1 MGLRIYNTLA
11 HKKEPFT
18 PVHEGRVGIYLCGPT
33 VYMNSHIGHAV
44 GPVIFDTVKR
54 YLTARGYDVT
64 LVLNITDID
73 DKIIN
78 RANAEGVSFREIAQL
93 VTEDYLENMKALGVV
108 NIDIM
113 PHATEHIPEI
123 VEMAQGLI
131 DKGFAYAADGDVYF
145 DISTARTYGKLSGRH
160 VDDLIAGA
168 RVEVNEK
175 KRSPGDFALWKTSKP
190 GEPGWPSPWG
200 KGRPG
205 WHIECSVMSAK
216 YLGETFD
223 IHGGGVD
230 LVFPHHE
237 NEILQSESHTG
248 KEFARCWMHN
258 GLTTIDGAKMSKSLG
273 NIVELSELLSKHPPE
288 KVRFFILETHY
299 RSPMDF
305 SFAALDRAK
314 KALGNFHR
322 LLDRIE
328 RAAGGDIYA
337 DTAAIALDGSA
348 GVVAG
353 PLAEARDAFF
363 DAMDDDFNTARALA
377 ALFDLVAALNREAD
391 ERGLDAT
398 GDAELKQ
405 ELFDAGMYLR
415 KLAAILGILE
425 RRPAVEAAG
434 GPGEE
439 EIEKLIAERAQ
450 ARKDKDFAK
459 ADEIRASLAGR
470 GVVIEDTP
478 SGTVWRRK

>member
-54 YLTARGYDVT
+54 YLMAKGYDVT

-78 RANAEGVSFREIAQL
+78 RANAEGVSFQEIAQP

-113 PHATEHIPEI
+113 PRATEHIPEI
-123 VEMAQGLI
+123 VEMTQGLI
-131 DKGFAYAADGDVYF
+131 DKGFAYASDGDVYF
-145 DISTARTYGKLSGRH
+145 DISTARSYGKLSGRQ

-168 RVEVNEK
+168 RVEVSQK
-175 KRSPGDFALWKTSKP
+175 KRSPGDFALWKASKA

-200 KGRPG
+200 EGRPG

-237 NEILQSESHTG
+237 NEVLQSESYTG
-248 KEFARCWMHN
+248 REFARCWMHN

-273 NIVELSELLSKHPPE
+273 NVVELSDLLSKHAPE
-288 KVRFFILETHY
+288 TVRFFILQTHY

-322 LLDRIE
+322 LLGRIE
-328 RAAGGDIYA
+328 RVTGSDVYA
-337 DTAAIALDGSA
+337 DTAAVILDEPTGA
-348 GVVAG
+348 VAA
-353 PLAEARDAFF
+353 PLVEARDAFF
-363 DAMDDDFNTARALA
+363 AAMDDDFNTARSLA
-377 ALFDLVAALNREAD
+377 ALFDLAAALNREAD
-391 ERGLDAT
+391 ERGLDTTEDIA
-398 GDAELKQ
+398 LKQ
-405 ELFDAGMYLR
+405 DFFDAGMHLR

-425 RRPAVEAAG
+425 KRPAVYTPD

-439 EIEKLIAERAQ
+439 EIEKLVAERAR
-450 ARKDKDFAK
+450 ARKERDFTR
-459 ADEIRASLAGR
+459 ADEIRASLSDR

-478 SGTVWRRK
+478 GGTVWRRT

>member
-44 GPVIFDTVKR
+44 GPVIFDTIKR
-54 YLTARGYDVT
+54 YLTAKGYDVT

-78 RANAEGVSFREIAQL
+78 RANAEGVSFQEIAQP

-123 VEMAQGLI
+123 VEMTQGLI
-131 DKGFAYAADGDVYF
+131 DKGFAYASDGDVYF
-145 DISTARTYGKLSGRH
+145 DISTARSYGKLSGRQ

-168 RVEVNEK
+168 RVEINEK
-175 KRSPGDFALWKTSKP
+175 KRSPGDFALWKASKA

-200 KGRPG
+200 EGRPG

-237 NEILQSESHTG
+237 NEVLQSESYTG
-248 KEFARCWMHN
+248 REFARCWMHN

-273 NIVELSELLSKHPPE
+273 NVVELSDLLSKHPPE
-288 KVRFFILETHY
+288 TVRFFILQTHY

-305 SFAALDRAK
+305 SFAALDRAER
-314 KALGNFHR
+314 ALGNFHR

-328 RAAGGDIYA
+328 RVTGSDVYA
-337 DTAAIALDGSA
+337 DTTAVALDEPA
-348 GVVAG
+348 GALAA

-363 DAMDDDFNTARALA
+363 AAMDDDFNTARSLA
-377 ALFDLVAALNREAD
+377 ALFDLAAALNREAD
-391 ERGLDAT
+391 ERGLDTTEDIA
-398 GDAELKQ
+398 LKQ
-405 ELFDAGMYLR
+405 GFFDAGMYLR
-415 KLAAILGILE
+415 KLAAILSILE
-425 RRPAVEAAG
+425 ARPAVETAD
-434 GPGEE
+434 GPSEE
-439 EIEKLIAERAQ
+439 EIDKLISERAR
-450 ARKDKDFAK
+450 ARKERDFTR
-459 ADEIRASLAGR
+459 ADEIRASLSDR

-478 SGTVWRRK
+478 GGTVWRRT